1 MRENKAL
8 LTLEYDK
15 ILDILAQ
22 YTQSEPTKKY
32 VKSIVPCTDKRE
44 VDALLDL
51 TEQAS
56 IVAYEHCASI
66 SLAFDDMTEILEACK
81 KNAILSIADI
91 LKTGKILRTCYNM
104 RKALDAVSDVRL
116 DDVRDIVNGLY
127 TDKNL
132 EKAIFEA
139 FSGENEVSDNASHE
153 LKSIRRQ
160 IRLCNER
167 IRQKLASYLTGSVA
181 TYLQDNIITM
191 RNNRYVLPVKAE
203 CRASVEGLVHDRSAT
218 GSTIYIEPIGIVG
231 LNNELKGYMLD
242 EAKEIENILRKFSS
256 DIAADV
262 IAIEESFQAL
272 ILLDS
277 IFAKAAYARAIK
289 GVRAEINESGVVRIV
304 EGRHPLIATDKVVP
318 VSVELGKDFDIMVI
332 TGPNTGGKTVL
343 LKLVGLICLMS
354 CSGMFVPCKAD
365 TTVCVFDKIFCD
377 IGDNQSI
384 ENSLSTFSSH
394 ISNIASI
401 VNEATDN
408 CLCLLDELGGGTN
421 PAEGSSL
428 AIAIIEYLRKKNCRT
443 VTSSHYDELKEYAF
457 STDRVTVATMD
468 FDPITLKPTY
478 KLLVGIAG
486 GSKALEIAR
495 NYGLKEEILQQA
507 KSRIGN
513 SKADFDKVMAMAEKA
528 RRDAEVLKEN
538 AMQEYY
544 EAEKIKLENKNES
557 QRLEERQRKLDE
569 KMQKSVKD
577 LLSDYVEQAEEI
589 IEEMK
594 ENLAKNDESAL
605 FEARKNKKK
614 LENSLVSEETLD
626 DIEKI
631 GGKIDVDDEV
641 YVESLKSK
649 AVVLSINEKKKEC
662 LVKAGILS
670 TTIKIKDCVKIK
682 KTKRTQPKGNIVMA
696 RRELKN
702 DDVKQEV
709 NLIGMRC
716 DEAIATL
723 ERYLHDALAHGYSE
737 VRIVHGK
744 GTGILRKA
752 VGEYLKTCSIVSE
765 FRIGNYGEG
774 DMGVTIAKLI

>member
-1 MRENKAL
+1 MTDNKTL

-32 VKSIVPCTDKRE
+32 VKGITPATDKE
-44 VDALLDL
+44 QVEYGLDL
-51 TEQAS
+51 TEQAD
-56 IVAYEHCASI
+56 ILAYEHCASI

-81 KNAILSIADI
+81 KNAVLSIADI
-91 LKTGKILRTCYNM
+91 LKTGKLLRTCYNM
-104 RKALDAVSDVRL
+104 RKAVDAVSDVRL
-116 DDVRDIVNGLY
+116 DDTREIVNSLY
-127 TDKNL
+127 TDKSL

-167 IRQKLASYLTGSVA
+167 IRQKLASYLSGSLA
-181 TYLQDNIITM
+181 TYLQDNIVTV

-203 CRASVEGLVHDRSAT
+203 CRSSVEGLVHDRSAT
-218 GSTIYIEPIGIVG
+218 GSTIYIEPIGVVG
-231 LNNELKGYMLD
+231 LNNELKGYLLD
-242 EAKEIENILRKFSS
+242 EAKEIDNILRKFSG
-256 DIAADV
+256 DIAASV
-262 IAIEESFQAL
+262 MAIEESYRAL
-272 ILLDS
+272 IILDS
-277 IFAKAAYARAIK
+277 IFAKASYARAIK
-289 GVRAEINESGVVRIV
+289 GVRAEINDVGIV
-304 EGRHPLIATDKVVP
+304 KIIEGRHPLIAASKVVP

-354 CSGMFVPCKAD
+354 CSGMFVPCKTA
-365 TTVCVFDKIFCD
+365 TSVCVFDKIFCD

-384 ENSLSTFSSH
+384 ENNLSTFSSH
-394 ISNIASI
+394 ISNITSI

-421 PAEGSSL
+421 PAEGSAL
-428 AIAIIEYLRKKNCRT
+428 AIAIIEYLRGKNCRS
-443 VTSSHYDELKEYAF
+443 VTSSHYDDLKEYAF

-478 KLLVGIAG
+478 KLLLGIAG

-495 NYGLKEEILQQA
+495 NFGLKDEILQQA
-507 KSRIGN
+507 KSRIG
-513 SKADFDKVMAMAEKA
+513 SGRVDFDKVMAMAEKA
-528 RRDAEVLKEN
+528 RREAEELKEN
-538 AMQEYY
+538 AAREYF
-544 EAEKIKLENKNES
+544 EAEKIKTENKALS
-557 QRLEERQRKLDE
+557 LRLEERQRKLDE
-569 KMQKSVKD
+569 KMQKSVKE
-577 LLSDYVEQAEEI
+577 LMSDYVEQAEEI
-589 IEEMK
+589 IEELK
-594 ENLAKNDESAL
+594 ENLAKGDESAL
-605 FEARKNKKK
+605 FEARKNKKR
-614 LENSLVSEETLD
+614 LEKASFEENYRE

-631 GGKIDVDDEV
+631 GGKIAVGDDV

-649 AVVLSINEKKKEC
+649 AVVLSINEKKNEC
-662 LVKAGILS
+662 LIKAGIVS

-682 KTKRTQPKGNIVMA
+682 KVKREEPKGKIVRVA
-696 RRELKN
+696 RELKN

-709 NLIGMRC
+709 NLIGMRS
-716 DEAIATL
+716 DEALATL
-723 ERYLHDALAHGYSE
+723 ERYLHDALGHGYSE

-752 VGEYLKTCSIVSE
+752 VAEYLKTCPIVSE
-765 FRIGNYGEG
+765 FRLGNYGEG

>member
-1 MRENKAL
+1 MTDYKAL

-32 VKSIVPCTDKRE
+32 VKSIKPSTDKGE
-44 VDALLDL
+44 VEALLDL

-66 SLAFDDMTEILEACK
+66 NLAFDDMTEILEACK
-81 KNAILSIADI
+81 KNATLSIADI

-104 RKALDAVSDVRL
+104 RKALDAVTDVRL
-116 DDVRDIVNGLY
+116 DEIRDIVNCLY
-127 TDKNL
+127 TDKSL

-139 FSGENEVSDNASHE
+139 FSGENEVSDNASYE

-167 IRQKLASYLTGSVA
+167 IRQKLASYLSGTMA
-181 TYLQDNIITM
+181 TYLQDNIVTV

-203 CRASVEGLVHDRSAT
+203 CRSSVEGLVHDRSAT

-256 DIAADV
+256 DIATSV
-262 IAIEESFQAL
+262 VAIEESYRGL

-277 IFAKAAYARAIK
+277 IFAKASYARAIK
-289 GVRAEINESGVVRIV
+289 AVRAEINDLGIVKIV
-304 EGRHPLIATDKVVP
+304 EGRHPLISNDKVVP
-318 VSVELGKDFDIMVI
+318 VSVELGKDYDIMVI

-343 LKLVGLICLMS
+343 LKLVGLTCLMS
-354 CSGMFVPCKAD
+354 CSGMFVPCKV
-365 TTVCVFDKIFCD
+365 TTSVCVFDKIFCD

-384 ENSLSTFSSH
+384 ENNLSTFSSH

-421 PAEGSSL
+421 PAEGSAL
-428 AIAIIEYLRKKNCRT
+428 AIAIIEYLRKKNCRS

-457 STDRVTVATMD
+457 TTDRVTVATMD

-513 SKADFDKVMAMAEKA
+513 SKADFDKVMTMAEKA
-528 RRDAEVLKEN
+528 RRDAEELKIQ
-538 AMQEYY
+538 AMSQYA
-544 EAEKIKLENKNES
+544 EAEKIKAENINASLK
-557 QRLEERQRKLDE
+557 LEEKQRKLDE
-569 KMQKSVKD
+569 KMQKSVKE

-589 IEEMK
+589 IEQMK
-594 ENLAKNDESAL
+594 ENLAKSDESAL

-614 LENSLVSEETLD
+614 LENALVSEEAPE

-631 GGKIDVDDEV
+631 GGKIALGDDV
-641 YVESLKSK
+641 YVESIKSK

-670 TTIKIKDCVKIK
+670 TTIKLKDCVKIK
-682 KTKRTQPKGNIVMA
+682 KTKNSEPKGKIVRA
-696 RRELKN
+696 NRELKN

-723 ERYLHDALAHGYSE
+723 ERYLHDALGHGYSE

-752 VGEYLKTCSIVSE
+752 VGEYLKTCPIVSE
-765 FRIGNYGEG
+765 FRLGNYGEG

>member
-1 MRENKAL
+1 MTDEKTL

-22 YTQSEPTKKY
+22 YTQSEPTKKF
-32 VKSIVPCTDKRE
+32 VKSITPSTDEGQVKY
-44 VDALLDL
+44 LLDL
-51 TEQAS
+51 TEQAD
-56 IVAYEHCASI
+56 ILAYEYCVGINLS
-66 SLAFDDMTEILEACK
+66 FDDMTEILEACK
-81 KNAILSIADI
+81 KNATLSISDI
-91 LKTGKILRTCYNM
+91 LKTGKVLRTCYNM

-116 DDVRDIVNGLY
+116 EDIRDIVNGLY
-127 TDKNL
+127 TDKSL

-160 IRLCNER
+160 IRLCNVR
-167 IRQKLASYLTGSVA
+167 IRQKLANYLSGSYA
-181 TYLQDNIITM
+181 TYLQDNIVTV

-203 CRASVEGLVHDRSAT
+203 CRSSVEGLVHDRSAT

-242 EAKEIENILRKFSS
+242 EAKEIENILRKFSG
-256 DIAADV
+256 DIAASV
-262 IAIEESFQAL
+262 MAIEESYQSL
-272 ILLDS
+272 ITLDS
-277 IFAKAAYARAIK
+277 IFAKASYARAIK
-289 GVRAEINESGVVRIV
+289 GVRAEISQGGIV
-304 EGRHPLIATDKVVP
+304 KIIEGRHPLIAADKVVP
-318 VSVELGKDFDIMVI
+318 VSVELGGDYDIMVI

-343 LKLVGLICLMS
+343 LKLVGLTCLIS
-354 CSGMFVPCKAD
+354 CSGMFVPCKIG
-365 TTVCVFDKIFCD
+365 TSISVFDKIFCD

-384 ENSLSTFSSH
+384 ENNLSTFSSH
-394 ISNIASI
+394 ISNITSI

-421 PAEGSSL
+421 PAEGSAL
-428 AIAIIEYLRKKNCRT
+428 AIAIIEYLRGKNCRT
-443 VTSSHYDELKEYAF
+443 VTSSHYDELKDYAF

-478 KLLVGIAG
+478 RLLVGIAG

-495 NYGLKEEILQQA
+495 NYGLKEVILQQA
-507 KSRIGN
+507 KSRIG
-513 SKADFDKVMAMAEKA
+513 SGRADFDKLMTMAEKA
-528 RRDAEVLKEN
+528 RQEAEELKDK
-538 AMQEYY
+538 AMLEFC
-544 EAEKIKLENKNES
+544 EAEKIKAESKNLM
-557 QRLEERQRKLDE
+557 QKIEEKQRKLDE
-569 KMQKSVKD
+569 KMQKSVKE

-589 IEEMK
+589 LEEMK
-594 ENLAKNDESAL
+594 ENLAKGDESAL

-614 LENSLVSEETLD
+614 LENTLVGEERD
-626 DIEKI
+626 EDIERV
-631 GGKIDVDDEV
+631 GGKITVGDDV

-649 AVVLSINEKKKEC
+649 AVVLSVNEKKNEC
-662 LVKAGILS
+662 LIKAGIVS

-682 KTKRTQPKGNIVMA
+682 KTKREEPKGKIVRA

-709 NLIGMRC
+709 NLIGMHS

-723 ERYLHDALAHGYSE
+723 DRYLHDALGHGYSE

-752 VGEYLKTCSIVSE
+752 VGEYLKTCPIVSE
-765 FRIGNYGEG
+765 YRLGNYGEG
-774 DMGVTIAKLI
+774 DFGVTIAKLI